1 MREFSRSLPMS
12 LLRAREAVMRQFR
25 PSLRNHG
32 LTEQQWRILRALTA
46 VEAIEVTELARMAFL
61 LGPSLSRILRDLEA
75 RQLVERKTAVVDQ
88 RRAVVS
94 ISAKG
99 LKLIEA
105 VAPTSEAIY
114 AEITRRFGARRLS
127 ELQEMLVVLEQSLAD
142 MAGAD
147 SDEGE

>member
-1 MREFSRSLPMS
+1 
-12 LLRAREAVMRQFR
+12 
-25 PSLRNHG
+25 
-32 LTEQQWRILRALTA
+32 
-46 VEAIEVTELARMAFL
+46 
-61 LGPSLSRILRDLEA
+61 
-75 RQLVERKTAVVDQ
+75 
-88 RRAVVS
+88 
-94 ISAKG
+94 

-147 SDEGE
+147 SDDGE